1 MSKAGVVTSGAAGF
15 AGSSTTG
22 CAAEVD
28 WASEAGATTEALSAS
43 CGPSCSEASPGAA
56 RDVSCLLNSLADTA
70 PFPKNMN
77 RAATATLA
85 APKLYLRIE

>member
-22 CAAEVD
+22 CAAGTLSAGVD
-28 WASEAGATTEALSAS
+28 GASRAGARAS
-43 CGPSCSEASPGAA
+43 TSG
-56 RDVSCLLNSLADTA
+56 VSCLLSSLADTA